1 MELISVKNIVWTTN
15 NNANRLT
22 QLCPM
27 FFSVF
32 LIEFAT
38 QGTQA
43 SSSLEAAENQEMEQP
58 GAKVTS
64 RGVGATS
71 LGGNLNVVV
80 VI

>member
-1 MELISVKNIVWTTN
+1 
-15 NNANRLT
+15 
-22 QLCPM
+22 M

>member
-1 MELISVKNIVWTTN
+1 
-15 NNANRLT
+15 
-22 QLCPM
+22 M

-43 SSSLEAAENQEMEQP
+43 SSSLEAAENQKMEQP
-58 GAKVTS
+58 GAKATS

-71 LGGNLNVVV
+71 LECCCGDLIRYLLRRDIKGESNV
-80 VI
+80 